1 LERVGEGG
9 GRLRRRVREEATENE
24 GVGEET
30 PEAAFGEVRL
40 WMLG

>member
-1 LERVGEGG
+1 VW
-9 GRLRRRVREEATENE
+9 EEATENE